1 MRVDNKLYDRLA
13 DTWWDEQGI
22 LYHMRT
28 VFNPPR
34 FGYFRRVL
42 ADVLHINPSGQKA
55 LDVGCGGGLLAEE
68 FARLGFSVTGID
80 PSALSIA
87 AARAHAAEAGLDI
100 TYRQGTGESLPF
112 PDASFDLVYCCDV
125 LEHVEGLDR
134 VVSETARVIKP
145 GGIYCFDTINRT
157 LRSRFLAVQLAQ
169 EWAWTNFL
177 PAGLHAWEKFIK
189 PRELRLLLANHG
201 LETKELT
208 GIQARAN
215 PFRLW
220 RLLRKHKRGLVA
232 LEELGAAAH
241 FRAGRDMS
249 IMYMGYAIKKV

>member
-1 MRVDNKLYDRLA
+1 MPVDNKLYDRLA
-13 DTWWDEQGI
+13 DTWWAERGI
-22 LYHMRT
+22 LHHMRT

-42 ADVLHINPSGQKA
+42 IDILRINPSGLKA

-80 PSALSIA
+80 PSEPSIA
-87 AARAHAAEAGLDI
+87 AARKHAAAAGLDI
-100 TYRQGTGESLPF
+100 AYRPGAGESLPF
-112 PDASFDLVYCCDV
+112 ADASFDLAYCCDV
-125 LEHVEGLDR
+125 LEHVDDLAR

-157 LRSRFLAVQLAQ
+157 LRSKYLAVKLAQ
-169 EWAWTNFL
+169 DWPWTNFL

-189 PRELRLLLANHG
+189 PRELGLLLASHG
-201 LETKELT
+201 LETKEMT
-208 GIQARAN
+208 GVQARGN

-220 RLLRKHKRGLVA
+220 RLLRKYKRGLA
-232 LEELGAAAH
+232 DLEKLGAAAH
-241 FRAGRDMS
+241 FRPARDMS
-249 IMYMGYAIKKV
+249 IMYMGYAIKQA